1 MKDKKNYNKKPV
13 ISFKSLYIC
22 TIKQTSNKKEQT
34 MSISSK
40 LAVDFVKRN
49 FDSFDFDNKIKKA
62 SEVTRRNVY
71 DAHVRIICADIKLF
85 VIDPSAASSCI
96 MVKLP
101 EKLCGKLGLEEA
113 LKQIDKENMGMESY
127 FTGKNKY
134 VRVTTNRLLLLEKLM
149 KKSGFINQINHEV
162 KDQIIEKIAQ
172 MQSEAGYMYAYT
184 LNQLNKLSEIIKS
197 K

>member
-1 MKDKKNYNKKPV
+1 
-13 ISFKSLYIC
+13 
-22 TIKQTSNKKEQT
+22 

-49 FDSFDFDNKIKKA
+49 FKSFDFDNKIKKA
-62 SEVTRRNVY
+62 SEVTSSNVY
-71 DAHVRIICADIKLF
+71 DAHVRIYCADIKLF
-85 VIDPSAASSCI
+85 DIASYCI
-96 MVKLP
+96 MVNLP

-113 LKQIDKENMGMESY
+113 LTQIDKENMGMESY
-127 FTGKNKY
+127 FTGRNKY
-134 VRVTTNRLLLLEKLM
+134 VRVTTNRLLMLEKLM

>member
-1 MKDKKNYNKKPV
+1 
-13 ISFKSLYIC
+13 
-22 TIKQTSNKKEQT
+22 

-49 FDSFDFDNKIKKA
+49 FNSFDFDNKIKKA
-62 SEVTRRNVY
+62 SEVTSCNVY
-71 DAHVRIICADIKLF
+71 DAHVRINYAYIELFDID
-85 VIDPSAASSCI
+85 VGATSCVI

-127 FTGKNKY
+127 FTGRNKY
-134 VRVTTNRLLLLEKLM
+134 VRVTTNRLLMLEKLM
-149 KKSGFINQINHEV
+149 KKSGLINTINHDV
-162 KDQIIEKIAQ
+162 KDLIIAKIAQ
-172 MQSEAGYMYAYT
+172 MQSEARSTYANT
-184 LNQLNKLSEIIKS
+184 LNQLDELCEMIKS

>member
-1 MKDKKNYNKKPV
+1 
-13 ISFKSLYIC
+13 
-22 TIKQTSNKKEQT
+22 

-49 FDSFDFDNKIKKA
+49 FNSFDFDNKIKKA
-62 SEVTRRNVY
+62 SEVTSRNVY
-71 DAHVRIICADIKLF
+71 DAHVRIYCADIKLF
-85 VIDPSAASSCI
+85 DIANYCI

-127 FTGKNKY
+127 FTGRNKY
-134 VRVTTNRLLLLEKLM
+134 VRVTANRLLMLEKLM
-149 KKSGFINQINHEV
+149 KKSGFIKSINHDV

-172 MQSEAGYMYAYT
+172 MQSDAGYMYAYT
-184 LNQLNKLSEIIKS
+184 LNQLNKLSEMIKS

>member
-1 MKDKKNYNKKPV
+1 
-13 ISFKSLYIC
+13 
-22 TIKQTSNKKEQT
+22 

-49 FDSFDFDNKIKKA
+49 FNSFVFDNKIKKA
-62 SEVTRRNVY
+62 SEVTSSNVY
-71 DAHVRIICADIKLF
+71 DAHVRIYCADIKLF
-85 VIDPSAASSCI
+85 DIANYCI
-96 MVKLP
+96 MVNLP

-113 LKQIDKENMGMESY
+113 LTQIDKENMGMESY
-127 FTGKNKY
+127 FTGRNKY
-134 VRVTTNRLLLLEKLM
+134 VRVTTNRLLMLEKLM

-184 LNQLNKLSEIIKS
+184 LNQLNKLCEMIKS

>member
-1 MKDKKNYNKKPV
+1 
-13 ISFKSLYIC
+13 
-22 TIKQTSNKKEQT
+22 

-49 FDSFDFDNKIKKA
+49 FNSFDFDNKIKKA
-62 SEVTRRNVY
+62 SEVTSRNVY
-71 DAHVRIICADIKLF
+71 DAHVRIYCADIKLF
-85 VIDPSAASSCI
+85 DIDCCRI

-127 FTGKNKY
+127 FTGRNKY
-134 VRVTTNRLLLLEKLM
+134 VRVTTNRLLMLEKLM
-149 KKSGFINQINHEV
+149 KKSGFIKSINHDV
-162 KDQIIEKIAQ
+162 KDQIIAKIAQ

-184 LNQLNKLSEIIKS
+184 LNQLNKLCEMIKS